1 MRQSNFEL
9 LRIVSMLMVLAV
21 HIDGASLGLPEPL
34 GCVADLTARDWWRL
48 GVESIAIIGVNCFTL
63 ISGYFGI
70 RLTRKGMVRFL
81 SECLIYSVGLY
92 VVALAAKP
100 AGFSLGALINS
111 ALILTHTD
119 LWYVPAYFIL
129 MLLAPLINAGVEKLT
144 RRQLTELTLLLT
156 ALTVWCGWWWGG
168 KFNPTG
174 YTPLQLVYVYVIG
187 RWIRLY
193 APDVRSARAVWS
205 AAWAASVAMILVSAL
220 WLPSLKAFA
229 YNSPFVLLAT
239 VSLFMLFRT
248 VSFTSRTVNWLA
260 SSAFAVYLIHKTPV
274 VWGGVMRPTVVKL
287 WTALSLPEFTL
298 AAIAL
303 MTGIYLACAIVDSL
317 RRKAFTLFKSTKA

>member
-34 GCVADLTARDWWRL
+34 GCIATLTARDWWRL

-92 VVALAAKP
+92 VVASAAKP
-100 AGFSLGALINS
+100 AGFSLGGLINS

-193 APDVRSARAVWS
+193 APEVRSARTVWS
-205 AAWAASVAMILVSAL
+205 AAWAASVVMILVSAL

-229 YNSPFVLLAT
+229 YNSPLVLLAT

-248 VSFTSRTVNWLA
+248 FSFSNRTVNWLA